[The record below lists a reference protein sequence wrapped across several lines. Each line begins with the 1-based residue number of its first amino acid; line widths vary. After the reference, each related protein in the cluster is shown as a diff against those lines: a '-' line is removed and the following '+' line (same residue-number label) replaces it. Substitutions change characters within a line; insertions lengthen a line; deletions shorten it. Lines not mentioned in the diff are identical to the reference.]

1 MSRFRFFCLHF
12 VIVDGKHY
20 IFQRT
25 WACFSI
31 FLLRKKLLRNF
42 SMHLKK
48 KRCCFFGPVLRVEN
62 SAIDSLL
69 LILLSLL
76 SLLLHFK
83 LLLKSC
89 IQPVPST
96 QGHRHVRLET
106 LQSHKMIFL
115 PSENKECVQHRHV
128 TTAVQCFDGVV
139 VLFW

>member
-1 MSRFRFFCLHF
+1 MGVFFHF
-12 VIVDGKHY
+12 FVTQKIVTQLFH
-20 IFQRT
+20 
-25 WACFSI
+25 A
-31 FLLRKKLLRNF
+31 
-42 SMHLKK
+42 LKK
-48 KRCCFFGPVLRVEN
+48 EKMLLFWAGPSSGELSN
-62 SAIDSLL
+62 CPNSLL